1 MLFTHIHILCLP
13 YSAIKMNASEG
24 IPLSLGELTGGGMFV
39 QSVVVGRIVFLGSSL
54 HSGGRSNNSEE
65 VLGVSCRGELI
76 RDISMYAISA
86 GYVYWLC
93 TRGAIF
99 YHHVIT
105 MLLLYCAYVLAV
117 LWTEV
122 RRYYSNPV
130 LENNI
135 QEENSRVNKNE
146 GDDNEA
152 KGEEE
157 DQLSLLDLTTN
168 GTPSYDEEDQTLE
181 LSPRHRQVSLQN
193 QSRDPPGVKAA
204 ARVLRLM
211 QKQKLR
217 QQQRLLKKRKSLI
230 VDNGDD
236 LQGHSSLSAYHGE
249 DIDNRTW
256 SVELFKDSIYE
267 LGRQFNN
274 ALISDILLNAQ
285 LSRFEWW
292 CMILESP
299 FIILRKLVI
308 PIPCEDEYNRSLV
321 AYSIAFSPVWIGFY
335 LSTKMEDFDPFCIC
349 DLDDEDTGYCFPS
362 ILWPCCIS
370 LVIGCAVIKYAP
382 ATQLPL
388 HFSLPIALYG
398 FLIAATWIDVISDQL
413 VNVLEFIGVV
423 LRIPSTVMGYVC
435 ECVFNHSTSRLLFS
449 SFYT

>member
-1 MLFTHIHILCLP
+1 MLITHIHILCLP
-13 YSAIKMNASEG
+13 YTAIKMNASEG

-54 HSGGRSNNSEE
+54 RSGRSNNSEE

-105 MLLLYCAYVLAV
+105 MLLLYCAYVLVV

-157 DQLSLLDLTTN
+157 DQLSLLDSTTN

-181 LSPRHRQVSLQN
+181 LSPRHRQVSSKN
-193 QSRDPPGVKAA
+193 QKSRDPPGVKAA

-249 DIDNRTW
+249 DIANRTW
-256 SVELFKDSIYE
+256 SVQLFRDSICE
-267 LGRQFNN
+267 LGRQFYN

-335 LSTKMEDFDPFCIC
+335 LSTKMEDFDPFCIS
-349 DLDDEDTGYCFPS
+349 DLDEEDTGYCFPS

-423 LRIPSTVMGYVC
+423 LRIPSTVMG
-435 ECVFNHSTSRLLFS
+435 
-449 SFYT
+449 